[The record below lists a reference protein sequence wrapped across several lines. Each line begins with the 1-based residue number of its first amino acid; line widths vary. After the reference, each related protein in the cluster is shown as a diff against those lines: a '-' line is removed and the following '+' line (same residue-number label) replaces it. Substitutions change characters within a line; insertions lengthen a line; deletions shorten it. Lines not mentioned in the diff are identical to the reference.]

1 MTDTSNEAVERLIAG
16 STDEPWEQD
25 AVVMLA
31 ALRDERNQLRIRHSD
46 YMNDYVQMGMARDAA
61 EAERDASERGLSIVT
76 QYARMLENDRSKL
89 RAGIQA
95 YLSGDYPNP
104 RDHRPGKCQ
113 HGASY
118 WEECT
123 NCSIEHFTKVLE
135 ESDND

>member
-1 MTDTSNEAVERLIAG
+1 MTDTSDEAVERLIAG

-31 ALRDERNQLRIRHSD
+31 ALLRERNAECD
-46 YMNDYVQMGMARDAA
+46 ARTLV

-135 ESDND
+135 ESEND